1 MQEKY
6 LRHLLSIIIN
16 SAIHGYYVYKDVW
29 WNPFVGEV
37 VHCELKERNAHD
49 PFSVTLKKAGTG
61 TAGHQQE
68 EIEILHY
75 HFVERKTLC

>member
-1 MQEKY
+1 M
-6 LRHLLSIIIN
+6 
-16 SAIHGYYVYKDVW
+16 
-29 WNPFVGEV
+29 GEV
-37 VHCELKERNAHD
+37 VHCEFKERNAHD

-61 TAGHQQE
+61 TVGHQQE